1 MGKNKK
7 KLPSYQEE
15 KLVKEF
21 EPKTERQA
29 EFIELIESKE
39 VVICKGIAGSGKSYI
54 ALGKALQL
62 LGKSF
67 TISRSPPNPGIRNSH
82 HIPHYTISRTLYIP
96 LQTNALCDALS
107 DWQCIVMFYPQLI
120 G

>member
-62 LGKSF
+62 LGPKYRQIILVKSLTTVAEESLGHLPGDYMQKMDPYIMSF
-67 TISRSPPNPGIRNSH
+67 T
-82 HIPHYTISRTLYIP
+82 
-96 LQTNALCDALS
+96 
-107 DWQCIVMFYPQLI
+107 
-120 G
+120 